1 MLKVYAF
8 SSKLQVVNA
17 AASFVNHR
25 TRKTVLLSICNQSFV
40 FGANH
45 FTLELGSD
53 YMYPFSFE
61 NVTFLLRIPAI
72 VHTCTMTTITENA
85 TFRKRSPES
94 NFLKTPFNSFR
105 VNRQKRSFSKTL
117 TSHYHFQAKT
127 IRIRY
132 RMDANFF
139 ENGIK
144 KLRFQMKTD
153 TCGQGLVI
161 AKVHVFQDISMVLG
175 DMKVK
180 KVSIL

>member
-8 SSKLQVVNA
+8 STKLQVVNA

-61 NVTFLLRIPAI
+61 NITFLLRIPAI
-72 VHTCTMTTITENA
+72 VHTCTMKTITENA
-85 TFRKRSPES
+85 TFRKCTPEW

-117 TSHYHFQAKT
+117 TSHYHFQAKRYEYDT
-127 IRIRY
+127 VWTRIFLKTELKV
-132 RMDANFF
+132 AFSN
-139 ENGIK
+139 ENGYVWSGPYNCK
-144 KLRFQMKTD
+144 SPCFPRYFH
-153 TCGQGLVI
+153 GLGR
-161 AKVHVFQDISMVLG
+161 Q
-175 DMKVK
+175 
-180 KVSIL
+180 